1 MAEDEPIANADMDYK
16 IKIHNVVLDTVVESI
31 HRRYAANA
39 VLCADVSC
47 MNPKHFPEIRE
58 KGLPKTAMKELSK
71 CLLEFDEHA
80 TVEALQAEL
89 ISLAQQ
95 WERLKQSALEEYNTR
110 AAAASDESGEGFED
124 PDESVELVSRSCST
138 CKNCPICCYLLLSQY
153 NLLTDAYHIIGLGYK
168 FLLTLSITQV
178 ACERTFSTLK
188 FVKNRNRTSLTQ
200 ENLEA
205 FLLMAT
211 EKEILMGLDKDDIID
226 KMAESSELLH
236 RLLVY

>member
-1 MAEDEPIANADMDYK
+1 MI
-16 IKIHNVVLDTVVESI
+16 LDTVVESI
-31 HRRYAANA
+31 HRRCAANA

-47 MNPKHFPEIRE
+47 MDPKHFSEI
-58 KGLPKTAMKELSK
+58 SK
-71 CLLEFDEHA
+71 CLLTYGERA

-89 ISLAQQ
+89 IILAQH
-95 WERLKQSALEEYNTR
+95 WDRLKQTQLDQYNTR
-110 AAAASDESGEGFED
+110 ATSDESGEGSND
-124 PDESVELVSRSCST
+124 PDENVELVSKSCST

-153 NLLTDAYHIIGLGYK
+153 NLLMDAYHIVGLGYK

-188 FVKNRNRTSLTQ
+188 FVKNRLRTSLTQ

-226 KMAESSELLH
+226 KSSESLH
-236 RLLVY
+236 RLLVH